1 MMQSPLAALL
11 ELESALNSARL
22 FEWSR
27 SQAPSMLGA
36 ARAAVEIESPSG
48 SKQGVTRA
56 ARFFARE
63 LESAGARVSVRRHAA
78 AGPLVIAE
86 IKGQSSQTKPL
97 LLLGHTDT
105 VWDHGALAAM
115 PFRVARGR
123 AYGPGIFDM
132 KAGLV
137 IGIYAFRALQA
148 LGMKPRG
155 AVRFFLNPDEE
166 TGSRAFRRELLREA
180 RRARACLVLE
190 PAAPGGAVK
199 TSRKGVAVF
208 TLRVRGRAAHAGI
221 DPGAGVNAVSEMAR
235 QIGRIEGLARPGRGL
250 TINVGVARG
259 GSRANVVPESAEAL
273 IDVRFTQPR
282 DGGWIE
288 RRMRALKPV
297 LAEASLKVR
306 GGVNRPPL
314 ERRHSRALYGQA
326 RLLAAIL
333 GFALEEAATGGG
345 SDGSFVAA
353 LGVPT
358 LDGLGA
364 VGDGAHARDEHVIV
378 SELPRRA
385 ALLAGLLA
393 TI

>member
-1 MMQSPLAALL
+1 MMKLPPRTPQEFETALIPV
-11 ELESALNSARL
+11 RL
-22 FEWSR
+22 QEWSR
-27 SQAPSMLGA
+27 SQAAPMLRA
-36 ARAAVEIESPSG
+36 TRAAVEIESPSG
-48 SKQGVTRA
+48 SKQGVTKA

-63 LESAGARVSVRRHAA
+63 LASAGAHVSIHRHPA

-137 IGIYAFRALQA
+137 IGVYALRALQT

-166 TGSRAFRRELLREA
+166 TGSSAFRRELLREA
-180 RRARACLVLE
+180 RGARACLVLE
-190 PAAPGGAVK
+190 PAAPGGSAK

-208 TLRVRGRAAHAGI
+208 KLRVGGRAAHAGI
-221 DPGAGVNAVSEMAR
+221 NPGAGVNAVSEMAR
-235 QIGRIEGLARPGRGL
+235 QIGRIEALARPDRGL

-259 GSRANVVPESAEAL
+259 GSRANVVPESAEAF

-282 DGGWIE
+282 DGVWID
-288 RRMRALKPV
+288 RRMRSLKPV
-297 LAEASLKVR
+297 LAGASLEVS

-314 ERRHSRALYGQA
+314 ERRRSQALYGQA
-326 RLLAAIL
+326 RLLAAIQ
-333 GFALEEAATGGG
+333 GFALEEATTGGG
-345 SDGSFVAA
+345 SDGSFAAA

-364 VGDGAHARDEHVIV
+364 VGDGAHARHEHVKV

-385 ALLAGLLA
+385 ALLAALLA
-393 TI
+393 TL